1 MAVVAILLLL
11 LLLSLLLQVLRN
23 VDAQR
28 LDIKL
33 AVRAHRRRGELDLI
47 EELGLFQEGLEEE
60 PYICTWKP
68 KRTTVGEKEK
78 KAC

>member
-47 EELGLFQEGLEEE
+47 EELGLFQE
-60 PYICTWKP
+60 
-68 KRTTVGEKEK
+68 
-78 KAC
+78 